1 MSSPCQCGKPVH
13 DGVLCPQCGD
23 DLRNRLRLIADR
35 WTDLEAALTSSEPGG
50 EKGRTK
56 NGMIEVGTT
65 LNEAAAKARRACT
78 DVVWFMLQVLRD
90 DLDSARRPFT
100 PPPTSVNR
108 SQDDTPALALW
119 LATWHVGHFTH
130 DADPESAAEIVGDV
144 RRAEELTYVV
154 CVKGRERKVPTGLPC
169 EGHSTSDTGERVK
182 CGGVMSATLG
192 DRMPDLVCSE
202 DRTHRIPPDVWSRN
216 YWKRAHTDPAKING

>member
-1 MSSPCQCGKPVH
+1 
-13 DGVLCPQCGD
+13 
-23 DLRNRLRLIADR
+23 
-35 WTDLEAALTSSEPGG
+35 
-50 EKGRTK
+50 
-56 NGMIEVGTT
+56 MIEVGTT
-65 LNEAAAKARRACT
+65 LNEAAVKARRACT

-216 YWKRAHTDPAKING
+216 YWKRAHTDPVKIVG

>member
-1 MSSPCQCGKPVH
+1 MSNPCQCGKPAH

-50 EKGRTK
+50 EKGHTK

-65 LNEAAAKARRACT
+65 LNEAAVKARRACT

-130 DADPESAAEIVGDV
+130 DADPESAAEIVGESRVDTDV
-144 RRAEELTYVV
+144 PPLMGGEDFAYMLEKRPGAMVFIGNGDSAGLHNPAYDFNDEAIAFGCSYWVRLVERA
-154 CVKGRERKVPTGLPC
+154 
-169 EGHSTSDTGERVK
+169 
-182 CGGVMSATLG
+182 
-192 DRMPDLVCSE
+192 MPGA
-202 DRTHRIPPDVWSRN
+202 P
-216 YWKRAHTDPAKING
+216 